1 MKDKDE
7 SRLKEFLEKPESAL
21 WSIALPVMA
30 GMAIQT
36 MYSIVDMLFI
46 GQLGGESI
54 TAVAFNM
61 PL

>member
-1 MKDKDE
+1 MNNKNE
-7 SRLKEFLEKPESAL
+7 SRLKEFLEKPEKAL

-46 GQLGGESI
+46 GQFGGESI
-54 TAVAFNM
+54 TAVAIIM
-61 PL
+61 TL